1 MASFLLDSN
10 HANRLIDPRHP
21 TRLRVRAAIGRGDVF
36 YIILPVITE
45 TIFGFSILPRAQQ
58 NRLEWQAA
66 RSSLVLLD
74 LDEADAVDA
83 AGLQV
88 MLRRRGRQLTTVD
101 ALIATVALRY
111 DLTVLTTDGDFAHVP
126 SLRTENWVTR

>member
-1 MASFLLDSN
+1 VASFLLDSN

-21 TRLRVRAAIGRGDVF
+21 TRLRIRAAIVRSDVF

-88 MLRRRGRQLTTVD
+88 LLRRRGRQLTTVD
-101 ALIATVALRY
+101 ALVATVALRY

-126 SLRTENWVTR
+126 SLRTENWVTP

>member
-1 MASFLLDSN
+1 VASFLLDSN

-21 TRLRVRAAIGRGDVF
+21 TRLRIRAAIVRGAVF
-36 YIILPVITE
+36 YIIVPVITE
-45 TIFGFSILPRAQQ
+45 TIFGFSILPRGQQ

-66 RSSLVLLD
+66 RSSLVLLH

-88 MLRRRGRQLTTVD
+88 LLRRRGRQLTTVD
-101 ALIATVALRY
+101 ALVATVALRY

-126 SLRTENWVTR
+126 SLRTENWVMP

>member
-1 MASFLLDSN
+1 VVSFLLDSN

-21 TRLRVRAAIGRGDVF
+21 TRLRIRAAIVRGDVF

-88 MLRRRGRQLTTVD
+88 LLRRRGRQLTTVD
-101 ALIATVALRY
+101 ALVATVALRY

-126 SLRTENWVTR
+126 SLRTENWVTP